1 MEPSLLV
8 VLWILIIGIQL
19 PGNWNHLPPLHFFF
33 FAMLGA
39 MMAIYLFIFFAAPPH
54 PETLQMTVG
63 PGMLLFSATLQSVGT
78 QSLTYVVTVQL
89 WPGFDSFVFICIPQG
104 GREYKPDTRVSLGRS
119 RSFERGWLAG
129 HLGVIPFP
137 SLVCFHL
144 APVGLRRPASSSLL
158 S

>member
-1 MEPSLLV
+1 MVFNCQDTGIICLLFFV
-8 VLWILIIGIQL
+8 
-19 PGNWNHLPPLHFFF
+19 FFF
-33 FAMLGA
+33 FFNVGCNDG
-39 MMAIYLFIFFAAPPH
+39 YLFIYLYFLQPPPH
-54 PETLQMTVG
+54 PEALQLTVG

-129 HLGVIPFP
+129 HLGGIPFP